1 MVLTTVNELRAQRD
15 SLRTTTTDIRQ
26 LGGILLIAPGA
37 ALAGAGIV
45 NDLTGT
51 PRDLAALAVIAG
63 VAIFAPIGAAV
74 RPMRPPRRR
83 QASDQIIAGA
93 EILAEGG
100 RPAALMLA
108 VEIQRLQR
116 IVDAKWRWIWT
127 AIGLG
132 GCALALAASAV
143 IAAAS

>member
-1 MVLTTVNELRAQRD
+1 MTLVDELRAQRD
-15 SLRTTTTDIRQ
+15 SLRATTTDIRQ

-45 NDLTGT
+45 TNLTGT
-51 PRDLAALAVIAG
+51 TRGLAALAVIAG
-63 VAIFAPIGAAV
+63 VAIFVPIGGAI

-83 QASDQIIAGA
+83 QAREQIIAGA
-93 EILAEGG
+93 EVLAAGG
-100 RPAALMLA
+100 RPAAEMLA
-108 VEIQRLQR
+108 AEIQRLQK

-132 GCALALAASAV
+132 GCAFALAG
-143 IAAAS
+143 AALFANLV

>member
-1 MVLTTVNELRAQRD
+1 MTLVDELRAQRD
-15 SLRTTTTDIRQ
+15 SLRATTADIRQ
-26 LGGILLIAPGA
+26 LGGILLIAPGS

-45 NDLTGT
+45 TDLTGT
-51 PRDLAALAVIAG
+51 TRDLAALAVVAG
-63 VAIFAPIGAAV
+63 VAIFAPIGAAI

-83 QASDQIIAGA
+83 QASDQIIAAA
-93 EILAEGG
+93 EILAAGG

-108 VEIQRLQR
+108 IEIQRLQR

-132 GCALALAASAV
+132 GSALALAA
-143 IAAAS
+143 AALIVSVN

>member
-1 MVLTTVNELRAQRD
+1 MTVVDELRAQRD
-15 SLRTTTTDIRQ
+15 SLRATTSDIRQ

-45 NDLTGT
+45 ADLTGT
-51 PRDLAALAVIAG
+51 TRDLAALAVIAG

-83 QASDQIIAGA
+83 QTTEQILAGA
-93 EILAEGG
+93 EILAAGG
-100 RPAALMLA
+100 HPTALMLA
-108 VEIQRLQR
+108 VEIHRLQR
-116 IVDAKWRWIWT
+116 IVDVKWRWIWT

-132 GCALALAASAV
+132 GCALTLAAAAL
-143 IAAAS
+143 IASMN